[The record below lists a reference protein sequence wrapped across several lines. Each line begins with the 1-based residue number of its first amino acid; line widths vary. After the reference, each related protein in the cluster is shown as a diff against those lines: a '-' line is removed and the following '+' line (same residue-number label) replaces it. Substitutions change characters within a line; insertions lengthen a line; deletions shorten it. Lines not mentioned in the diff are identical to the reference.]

1 MHFPAKLFSALPSA
15 LPLLL
20 AMAGPAAAQASGPLH
35 DEIASRAT
43 ALEAKTVAWRRD
55 FHQHP
60 ELGNVEKRTAE
71 VIAAHLRGLG
81 LEVRTGVARTGIVA
95 ILRGAQP
102 GRTVALRSDMDALPV
117 KETSPLPFASREKGS
132 YLGKEVDVMHACGHD
147 AHMAM
152 LMATAELLSGMKD
165 KLHGTVVFYF
175 QPAEEGPSDFQPD
188 GKNSWGAKLMVQE
201 GAMRNPRP
209 DAVFGLHVWGGVPA
223 GRIAYRPGPTMASS
237 DDLRIKIIGK
247 QTHAGA
253 PWQGIDPIT
262 VSAQA
267 IMGLQTV
274 ISRQTNISATP
285 SVVSIGT
292 INGGTRYNIIPESVD
307 MAGTIRSY
315 DFDVRRGVHAKV
327 RAMLEKTAE
336 ASGARAEVTII
347 EKYDPTI
354 NNEALT
360 EQMLPTL
367 NWAAAGD
374 VVKMPL
380 VGGAE
385 DFSFFAK
392 EVPGLFFFLGATPKS
407 LDMSKAPANHNPAFD
422 VDESTLLTGVRAL
435 SGLAVD
441 FLNGASA
448 KP

>member
-1 MHFPAKLFSALPSA
+1 MKRLNRMFPV

-20 AMAGPAAAQASGPLH
+20 AIHGVVSAQTTGVLH
-35 DEIASRAT
+35 EEIATRAT
-43 ALEAKTVAWRRD
+43 ALNAKAVAWRRD

-71 VIAAHLRGLG
+71 VIAAQLRSLG
-81 LEVRTGVARTGIVA
+81 LEVKTGWARTGVVG
-95 ILRGAQP
+95 ILRGARP

-117 KETSPLPFASREKGS
+117 KEVSQHTFASTAKGT

-152 LMATAELLSGMKD
+152 LLATAELLAGMKD
-165 KLHGTVVFYF
+165 KLPGTVVFYF

-201 GAMRNPRP
+201 GVMKHPKP

-223 GRIAYRPGPTMASS
+223 GRIAYRPGPAMASS

-253 PWQGIDPIT
+253 PWQGVDPIT
-262 VSAQA
+262 VSAHA
-267 IMGLQTV
+267 IVGLQTV
-274 ISRQTNISATP
+274 VSRQTNISATP
-285 SVVSIGT
+285 TVVSIGT
-292 INGGTRYNIIPESVD
+292 INGGTRYNIIPESVE
-307 MAGTIRSY
+307 MSGTIRSY
-315 DFDVRRGVHAKV
+315 DYDIRRGVHAKV
-327 RAMLEKTAE
+327 RSILEKTAE
-336 ASGARAEVTII
+336 ASGAKAEVTII

-360 EQMLPTL
+360 EKMLPTL

-392 EVPGLFFFLGATPKS
+392 EVPGLFFFLGATPKDQ
-407 LDMSKAPANHNPAFD
+407 DMSKAAANHNPSFD
-422 VDESTLLTGVRAL
+422 VDESTLVTGVRAL
-435 SGLAVD
+435 SALAVD
-441 FLNGASA
+441 FLYGAA
-448 KP
+448 DKQ